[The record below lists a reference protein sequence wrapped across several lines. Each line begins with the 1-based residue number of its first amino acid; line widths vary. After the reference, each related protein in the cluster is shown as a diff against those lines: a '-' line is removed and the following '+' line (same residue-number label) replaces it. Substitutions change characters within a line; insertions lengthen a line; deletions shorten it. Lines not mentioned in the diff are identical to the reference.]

1 MAMVVGDVDYLQLH
15 FGFPALS
22 LSKRACRSVQS
33 LDVGFP
39 GKIQMV
45 QNQSK
50 SHGIFWRGSFPH
62 LNHQDTPNKT
72 WDYGLLPPQRVLG
85 LVHWLVRY
93 QGGELSH
100 EP

>member
-1 MAMVVGDVDYLQLH
+1 MAMVVRDGDYLQLH

-22 LSKRACRSVQS
+22 LSKRVQS
-33 LDVGFP
+33 LDVRFL

-50 SHGIFWRGSFPH
+50 SHGTFWKGSFPH
-62 LNHQDTPNKT
+62 VNHQDTPNKT
-72 WDYGLLPPQRVLG
+72 NDYVLLQPQRVLG
-85 LVHWLVRY
+85 LVHLVVRY
-93 QGGELSH
+93 QGGELLH